1 MPTKKSLKKYL
12 IKVGNMSV
20 FCKVNTILCY
30 HLSDENP

>member
-1 MPTKKSLKKYL
+1 MPTKKSLKKCL
-12 IKVGNMSV
+12 IKGVNVSV